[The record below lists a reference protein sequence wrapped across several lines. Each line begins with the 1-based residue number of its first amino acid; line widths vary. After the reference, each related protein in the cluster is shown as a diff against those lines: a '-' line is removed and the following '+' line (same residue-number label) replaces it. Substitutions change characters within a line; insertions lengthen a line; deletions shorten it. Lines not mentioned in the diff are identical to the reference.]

1 MAHRFLVK
9 DIALQAGL
17 GTATVDRVLNGR
29 GGVRQQTADR
39 VHHAIRELEAQAGQL
54 AASGRKFII
63 DLVVEAPQ
71 TFREALDAAIRQELP
86 LMQPA
91 SFRIRSDT
99 RTHFP
104 VEEMDRALTRAGR
117 LGSHGVIVMA
127 PDTSAIRTAIDRLD
141 RQGIPVVTLA
151 TDLPGTG
158 RKAYVGLDNARAGRT
173 AAWFLRKWLGPRD
186 FARILVTVRN
196 DRFRGEEARE
206 RAFRVALLEMMPEA
220 RPTLIVEG
228 HDTVEFTRR
237 VTEAV
242 RAAPPD
248 GLYSIGGNN
257 RLLLSAI
264 RSTGAARPV
273 LIGHDLDPDNR
284 ALLSKGEID
293 LILYHDLAEDIRNA
307 CRVILAAHSRGTMP
321 TPPSGAALRLAVA
334 PMIDAT

>member
-39 VHHAIRELEAQAGQL
+39 VRHAIRELEAQAGQL

-71 TFREALDAAIRQELP
+71 TFRDALDTAIRQELP

-104 VEEMDRALTRAGR
+104 AEEMGRALLRAAR

-127 PDTSAIRTAIDRLD
+127 ADTGDIRGAIDRLD
-141 RQGIPVVTLA
+141 AEGIPVITLA
-151 TDLPGTG
+151 TDLPGTP
-158 RKAYVGLDNARAGRT
+158 RVAYVGLDNAGAGRT
-173 AAWFLRKWLGPRD
+173 AAWFLRKWLAGHDRPS
-186 FARILVTVRN
+186 ILVTIRN
-196 DRFRGEEARE
+196 DRFRGEGERQEAFH
-206 RAFRVALLEMMPEA
+206 AALMEWMPSA
-220 RPTLIVEG
+220 RFNVIVEG
-228 HDTVEFTRR
+228 HDTVDFTRR
-237 VTEAV
+237 VKDTV
-242 RAAPPD
+242 RVMAPD

-264 RSTGAARPV
+264 RDTGAARPI

-284 ALLSKGEID
+284 ALLAEGQID

-321 TPPSGAALRLAVA
+321 MPPDGAALRVAVP
-334 PMIDAT
+334 PMMGSD

>member
-1 MAHRFLVK
+1 MTHRFLVK

-29 GGVRQQTADR
+29 AGVRRQTAER

-71 TFREALDAAIRQELP
+71 TFRETLDAAIRQEMP

-104 VEEMDRALTRAGR
+104 PDEMERALSRAAR

-127 PDTSAIRTAIDRLD
+127 PDTGPIRDAIDRLD
-141 RQGIPVVTLA
+141 TEGIPVITLA
-151 TDLPGTG
+151 TDLPGT
-158 RKAYVGLDNARAGRT
+158 RRRAYVGLDNTSAGRT
-173 AAWFLRKWLGPRD
+173 AAWFLHKWLARHTRP
-186 FARILVTVRN
+186 RILVTIRN
-196 DRFRGEEARE
+196 DRFRGEEERE
-206 RAFRVALLEMMPEA
+206 KAFRQALQTMLPDAELA
-220 RPTLIVEG
+220 VIVEG

-237 VTEAV
+237 VGETV
-242 RAAPPD
+242 GTAPPD

-264 RSTGAARPV
+264 RNAGAQKPI

-284 ALLSKGEID
+284 ALLAEGAID

-307 CRVILAAHSRGTMP
+307 CRVVLAAHSRGAMP
-321 TPPSGAALRLAVA
+321 KPPDGAALRLAVP
-334 PMIDAT
+334 PMADPI